1 MDFKYTT
8 YNHAKTSIRYHI
20 IFSTKYRRKCLNQIH
35 DIVIEAFRYA
45 ESISHFKILTM
56 ELDQDHIHFLITF
69 PPSYSIEQTVRRLKQ
84 VSINYI
90 YERCEIYLRQFYWKN
105 KKTLWTNGYFCSTI
119 GNVSE
124 QTLKQY
130 IENQG

>member
-1 MDFKYTT
+1 MKNNYVT

-20 IFSTKYRRKCLNQIH
+20 IFSTKYRRKCLNLIH
-35 DIVIEAFRYA
+35 DIVIESFKYA

-84 VSINYI
+84 VSTNYL
-90 YERCEIYLRQFYWKN
+90 YNKCGQYLRQFYWKN
-105 KKTLWTNGYFCSTI
+105 KQVLWTHGYFCSTI

-124 QTLKQY
+124 KTLKHY